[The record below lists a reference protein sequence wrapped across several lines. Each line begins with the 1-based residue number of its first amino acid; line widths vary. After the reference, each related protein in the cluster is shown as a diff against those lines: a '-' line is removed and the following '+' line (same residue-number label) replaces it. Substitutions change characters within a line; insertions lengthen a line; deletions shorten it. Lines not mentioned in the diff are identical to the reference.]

1 MSPFAL
7 IAFGVVFCALSM
19 GLRQSFG
26 LFLAPMTISHGWT
39 ASAFAFAIALQV
51 LLNGVFQPLCGN
63 VADRVGG
70 RRVLWAGVGLYA
82 LGMALMAAAGSYLV
96 FLLAAGPLMGL
107 AVSAAG
113 FPIVM
118 ASLQR
123 VLPESL
129 RPRAVG
135 LVTAG
140 SSFGQFSVVPLVAAG
155 LGAFGWQTA
164 LYGMAAA
171 ALLMAA
177 LAIPLAGDA
186 PAAARKRQ
194 PAGDA
199 LAIALRS
206 PDFWCLFAGFFVCG
220 VHVSF
225 LTTHL
230 PGFAALCGL
239 HPWYGGA
246 AISAIGLFNI
256 LGSLVSGE
264 LAGRWRRRELLVFI
278 YGARAV
284 VMAAFMAAPKTE
296 LTLMLF
302 SAAMGVLWLST
313 VPPTVQLTARL
324 FGTQWLATIFG
335 LVFLGHQIGGFAGA
349 WLGGLIYDR
358 TGSYDLM
365 WWIAIG
371 CGAFA
376 ALINLPVRD
385 PRAPVVARTA

>member
-1 MSPFAL
+1 
-7 IAFGVVFCALSM
+7 M
-19 GLRQSFG
+19 GK
-26 LFLAPMTISHGWT
+26 P
-39 ASAFAFAIALQV
+39 
-51 LLNGVFQPLCGN
+51 
-63 VADRVGG
+63 
-70 RRVLWAGVGLYA
+70 
-82 LGMALMAAAGSYLV
+82 AAGSYLV

-123 VLPESL
+123 MLPESL

-140 SSFGQFSVVPLVAAG
+140 SSFGQFSVVPLVATG
-155 LGAFGWQTA
+155 IGAFGWQAT
-164 LYGMAAA
+164 LYAMAAA

-186 PAAARKRQ
+186 QHATQKKQ
-194 PAGDA
+194 PAGEA
-199 LAIALRS
+199 LNNALRS

-278 YGARAV
+278 YGARAA
-284 VMAAFMAAPKTE
+284 VMTLFMFGPKTE

-302 SAAMGVLWLST
+302 SAAMGFLWLST

-349 WLGGLIYDR
+349 WLGGVVFDR

-365 WWIAIG
+365 WWIAIA

-376 ALINLPVRD
+376 ALINMPVRD
-385 PRAPVVARTA
+385 PPVKLPVPAR